1 MRNVHC
7 LICGS
12 LIEQRFNSCSF
23 GCGEYEQYGGRPK
36 LYCSFHCR
44 NFQKYFVAL
53 QKELS
58 QIVLDDAHKRKIK
71 GDLFALA
78 NSLVLSSSGNNG
90 TKITG
95 NNKKGK

>member
-1 MRNVHC
+1 MRGIHC
-7 LICGS
+7 LICGNP
-12 LIEQRFNSCSF
+12 IIQRFNLCSF

-36 LYCSFHCR
+36 LYCSSHCR
-44 NFQKYFVAL
+44 NFQKYFVAF

-71 GDLFALA
+71 GDLFALS

-95 NNKKGK
+95 NQKKDK